1 MTKRE
6 IYPSSK
12 KEVKKFAKGSEIES
26 SMGKSDQGL
35 AHSIV
40 EGKKDKIEQGQ
51 ILESAMNQGLF
62 AFNPDMM
69 FEQLVRDYNT
79 AEKIY
84 GETMLRFVTGYD
96 SNSLKNNI
104 NLPEFKRELKQK
116 ISKKIEQL
124 KEEEFLGENI
134 EITERGIELASLT
147 MYVKELDDL
156 RAKGLGDK
164 KQKKVMIYGDKENTR
179 AYKHGDR
186 FQDIAIKKSIKQ
198 AIRRNHQSLEVED
211 LQIFKRDSKGRI
223 NIIYAIDASGSMK
236 GKKIEASKKAG
247 VALAFKA
254 IDEKDK
260 VGLIVFGEKIEACV
274 EPTTDFSLFIRALVR
289 VRAQKQTNI
298 ALTIEKAIELFPKDS
313 GVTKH
318 LILLTDAVPTAG
330 DTPLKDTLNLVER
343 ASGQGITISLIGID
357 MDEDGAKFAKQIVEI
372 GQGRLYAIKDLENLD
387 RIILEDYYG
396 LN

>member
-1 MTKRE
+1 MTKKG
-6 IYPSSK
+6 IYPNDK
-12 KEVKKFAKGSEIES
+12 KEVKKFAKGSEIPG
-26 SMGKSDQGL
+26 SMGQSDQGL

-96 SNSLKNNI
+96 SNSIKKNI

-116 ISKKIEQL
+116 MSKKIEQL
-124 KEEEFLGENI
+124 KEEEFLGENN

-156 RAKGLGDK
+156 RAKGIGQK
-164 KQKKVMIYGDKENTR
+164 KQKRVMVYGDKENTR
-179 AYKHGDR
+179 IFKHGDR

-198 AIRRNHQSLEVED
+198 AIRRNHETLEIED
-211 LQIFKRDSKGRI
+211 LQVFERDSKGRI
-223 NIIYAIDASGSMK
+223 NIIYGIDASGSMK
-236 GKKIEASKKAG
+236 GKKIEACKKAG

-260 VGLIVFGEKIEACV
+260 VGLIVFGEKIEECI
-274 EPTTDFSLFIRALVR
+274 EPTTDFSLFIKTLVK
-289 VRAQKQTNI
+289 VRARKQTNI
-298 ALTIEKAIELFPKDS
+298 ALTIEKAIELFPRDNS
-313 GVTKH
+313 TKH

-343 ASGQGITISLIGID
+343 AAGLGITISLIGID
-357 MDEDGAKFAKQIVEI
+357 MDEEGAKFAKQIIEI
-372 GQGRLYAIKDLENLD
+372 GQGRLYAIKNLENLD

-396 LN
+396 IN